1 MPASSQSSARPQAH
15 TGKYSRPS
23 ELSDDD
29 IYYITHNLMSL
40 QATEHDVGEP
50 VFECVMAG
58 RPLPPRR
65 PPPLTLLSSGAGSRT
80 GHRQTQAPYRCSAP
94 HSTSRSP
101 WATRT
106 PKTR

>member
-1 MPASSQSSARPQAH
+1 MPSSAQSSARPKAH

-50 VFECVMAG
+50 VFGCVFPQP
-58 RPLPPRR
+58 RPLPAA
-65 PPPLTLLSSGAGSRT
+65 L
-80 GHRQTQAPYRCSAP
+80 
-94 HSTSRSP
+94 
-101 WATRT
+101 
-106 PKTR
+106 